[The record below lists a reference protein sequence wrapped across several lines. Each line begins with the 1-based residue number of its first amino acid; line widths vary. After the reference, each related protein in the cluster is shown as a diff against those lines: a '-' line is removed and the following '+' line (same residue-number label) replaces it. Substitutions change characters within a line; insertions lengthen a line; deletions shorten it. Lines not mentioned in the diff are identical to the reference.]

1 MRIGERIK
9 MKRVEKE
16 WTQEH
21 LAKLLQ
27 VSRSTVSGWEVGRNY
42 PDLDMIVRISDLFAV
57 PLDQLLREDHK
68 MTETISQR
76 AKYGKQYKVL
86 AIALLVLLVSG
97 FGWTHYLEDQNSQYV
112 SNLTDH
118 GWSRNEENLGIYE
131 QVEKDIQYSSY
142 VSSVYF
148 AGLFKLDNQFT
159 MSAEMDGLKIQRD
172 DNGELQVKVSKDYL
186 ATDGD
191 YLVAVDEAGRLV
203 PITNQM
209 SPEIAKSIE
218 DYVDENQDIH
228 RVLIEG
234 LLEREAILRNV
245 QLLGVK

>member
-1 MRIGERIK
+1 MKIGERIK

-42 PDLDMIVRISDLFAV
+42 PDLDMIVRISDLFDV

-76 AKYGKQYKVL
+76 AKYEKHYKLL
-86 AIALLVLLVSG
+86 AMALLVLLVLG
-97 FGWTHYLEDQNSQYV
+97 FGWTHYLENQSSQYV

-142 VSSVYF
+142 VTSVYF
-148 AGLFKLDNQFT
+148 AGLFKLNNQFT
-159 MSAEMDGLKIQRD
+159 ISAEMNGLEIQRD
-172 DNGELQVKVSKDYL
+172 DNGELQVKIPKDYL

-209 SPEIAKSIE
+209 SPKIAKLIE
-218 DYVDENQDIH
+218 DYVGENQETY
-228 RVLIEG
+228 RMLIKG
-234 LLEREAILRNV
+234 LLEREAILMDV
-245 QLLGVK
+245 